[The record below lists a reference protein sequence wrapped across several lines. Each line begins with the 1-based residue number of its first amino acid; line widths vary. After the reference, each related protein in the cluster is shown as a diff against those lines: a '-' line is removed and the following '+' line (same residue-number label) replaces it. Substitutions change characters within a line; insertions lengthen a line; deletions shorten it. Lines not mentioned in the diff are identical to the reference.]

1 MSAPQYLYETAI
13 EVLKELISTPSFSG
27 DESRTADLIQSFF
40 QENGIETKRKF
51 NNVWCCSANCAPDSP
66 TVLLNSHHDTVK
78 PGTGWKGD
86 PFDPKIDGDKLFG
99 LGSNDAGA
107 SVVSLI
113 ATFIHLSK
121 LPSLP
126 IRLVIAIT
134 AEEEISGSKGVS
146 CILDKLGPIDLAVVG
161 EPTEMQLAIAEKG
174 LVVLDCQSV
183 GQSGHAARNEG
194 VNAIYLAME
203 DIAFLQKHQFE
214 NSSELLGPVKLTVT
228 QIQAGRQHNVIPD
241 SCEFVVD
248 VRTNEHYSN
257 QQVVEFL
264 QEHLRAKVTP
274 RSLRLNSSGISVDHP
289 IVQKGKSLGLTCY
302 GSPTLSDQA
311 VMDFTSI
318 KVGPGKSSRSHTADE
333 HILISEIREGIDI
346 YINLLTDLTL

>member
-1 MSAPQYLYETAI
+1 MSAPQYLNETAI
-13 EVLKELISTPSFSG
+13 EVLKELISIPSFSG
-27 DESRTADLIQSFF
+27 DEVRTADFIQLFL
-40 QENGIETKRKF
+40 QENGIDTERKF
-51 NNVWCCSANCAPDSP
+51 NNVWCSSDNCAPEAP

-78 PGTGWKGD
+78 HGTGWEGD
-86 PFDPKIDGDKLFG
+86 PFEPKIEGDKLFG

-113 ATFIHLSK
+113 ATFIYLSK

-126 IRLVIAIT
+126 VRLVLAIT
-134 AEEEISGSKGVS
+134 AEEEISGSKGVV
-146 CILDKLGPIDLAVVG
+146 CILEELGAIDLAIVG

-174 LVVLDCQSV
+174 LVVLDCKSV
-183 GQSGHAARNEG
+183 GASGHAARDEG
-194 VNAIYLAME
+194 VNAIYLALQ

-214 NSSELLGPVKLTVT
+214 KSSDLLGPVKLTVT
-228 QIQAGRQHNVIPD
+228 QIQAGRQHNVVPD

-264 QEHLRAKVTP
+264 QDHLMANVTP
-274 RSLRLNSSGISVDHP
+274 RSTRLNSSGIAPDHP
-289 IVQKGKSLGLTCY
+289 IVQKGKSLGLSCY

-311 VMDFTSI
+311 LIDFTSI
-318 KVGPGKSSRSHTADE
+318 KIGPGKSSRSHTANE
-333 HILISEIREGIDI
+333 YILLSEIREGIDI
-346 YINLLTDLTL
+346 YINLLKDLTL